1 MSWEELGQRALS
13 WAQEQGTLLWGEA
26 KEPSIAEVSSEV
38 KGKMWHAYRLHMPSS
53 LIVALLGPLSNGVAH
68 LLQICNSCTYSWM
81 WATLW
86 LHLNLSL
93 RTWVQRLL

>member
-38 KGKMWHAYRLHMPSS
+38 KDVACISVAYA
-53 LIVALLGPLSNGVAH
+53 I
-68 LLQICNSCTYSWM
+68 
-81 WATLW
+81 
-86 LHLNLSL
+86 
-93 RTWVQRLL
+93 